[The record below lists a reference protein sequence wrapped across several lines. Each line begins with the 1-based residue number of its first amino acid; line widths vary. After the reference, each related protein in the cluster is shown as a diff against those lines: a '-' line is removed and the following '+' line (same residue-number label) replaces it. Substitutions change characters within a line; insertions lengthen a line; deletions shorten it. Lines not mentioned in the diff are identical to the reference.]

1 MLTSS
6 AGGGEDAWKFSTD
19 LRGGFDMGLD
29 LEKTAG
35 SREHLDLSLSY

>member
-6 AGGGEDAWKFSTD
+6 AGRGEDTWKFSTD
-19 LRGGFDMGLD
+19 LLDGFDME